1 MDTTTTAF
9 YEPGMLHHQ
18 AAKFLGFHSPDELRR
33 GLEDYQ
39 FKRLSKFIKSVRVK
53 VMHRGGS
60 TQPKYA
66 IKRLV
71 PATAATSHFERD
83 GKTITVKDYFLQQ
96 YNIRLA
102 FPNLPCVL
110 VGRDVLL
117 PMELC
122 SILPGQRLTRKL
134 DERQTAEM
142 IRHTCQKPHI
152 RANKI
157 TAGFHQLEYGSN
169 RYLKEAGMKISN
181 QMATIDAR
189 VLPPPQVAFSNQPGG
204 ILRPNNGVW
213 NISNNKL
220 AKTGTLKSWAVINF
234 APQHIR
240 QVSVVQGF
248 LRTLMECLVKV
259 GLVRCCPAPL
269 NHAMFNIIHIPRF
282 VGCSRP
288 RTTHIA
294 M

>member
-18 AAKFLGFHSPDELRR
+18 AAKFLGCRSVDELRR
-33 GLEDYQ
+33 GLDDIQ

-53 VMHRGGS
+53 VMHRGG
-60 TQPKYA
+60 THQPKYS

-71 PATAATSHFERD
+71 PATPSTSHFERD
-83 GKTITVKDYFLQQ
+83 GTTITVKDYFLQQ

-117 PMELC
+117 PMEIC

-142 IRHTCQKPHI
+142 IRHTCQKPHV

-157 TAGFHQLEYGSN
+157 TTGVQQLEYGRN
-169 RYLKEAGMKISN
+169 PYLKEAGMRISN

-189 VLPPPQVAFSNQPGG
+189 VLPPPQVACSTQPGG
-204 ILRPNNGVW
+204 IVRPNNGVW
-213 NISNNKL
+213 NMNNKL
-220 AKTGTLKSWAVINF
+220 AKAATLKSWAVINF
-234 APQHIR
+234 AQQIQ
-240 QVSVVQGF
+240 QVQVVQTF
-248 LRTLMECLVKV
+248 VRTMIDCLVKA
-259 GLVRCCPAPL
+259 GLVSCCQVWWCIFG
-269 NHAMFNIIHIPRF
+269 NHVIFNMIHNPIL
-282 VGCSRP
+282 
-288 RTTHIA
+288 
-294 M
+294 